1 MKGNRVLLIGYVGQ
15 HLESKK
21 LDNGTK
27 RVGIR
32 MATHYDYKNEKGE
45 KVDQTVWHNVVAWDR
60 TADYAERSFVKGS
73 KIMVE
78 GMIDYRVFIGREG
91 NKIHRTHIKA
101 ISLMNLDR

>member
-15 HLESKK
+15 HLATQK
-21 LDNGTK
+21 LDNGGK

-32 MATHYDYKNEKGE
+32 MATHYNYKNKKGE
-45 KVDQTVWHNVVAWDR
+45 KVDTTVWHNVVAWDG

-78 GMIDYRVFIGREG
+78 GMLDYRQFRNKEG
-91 NKIHRTHIKA
+91 KMIYRTHIKA
-101 ISLMNLDR
+101 ASLMNLDR

>member
-15 HLESKK
+15 HLASKK
-21 LDNGTK
+21 MDNGIK

-32 MATHYDYKNEKGE
+32 MATHYDYKNKKGD
-45 KVDQTVWHNVVAWDR
+45 KIDKTVWHNVVAWDG

-78 GMIDYRVFIGREG
+78 GMIDYCVFKNKEG
-91 NKIHRTHIKA
+91 GTIYRTQIKA
-101 ISLMNLDR
+101 TSLINLDR